1 MEDDELDFEN
11 FDYGDI
17 GDFDVNDFDV
27 EAMDKELGLDSPLPT
42 KLEITKPSSTSNNST
57 TNPISSTAN
66 TNFGSSTTTTT
77 TTTTAA
83 ATAAAQTGT
92 GTGTGII
99 KTTIGTG
106 VGPKTTKPSESVSLS
121 KATLTDSNKKE
132 DGEVENTNGK
142 GRPMSSMRESTGR
155 PNYQR
160 PMAPMARNNH
170 MMPMN
175 PYGVPMMNYS
185 ARPAHRIHVNP
196 KFAGAIP
203 MQSTIPIH
211 SDPHR
216 MQRERELDE
225 QRKRLVEAQRKRQNE
240 RQQFHQQEPQDGHR
254 LQEKRRMGQY
264 APENRAPFN
273 PPHTEMIDLPSPQ
286 SPPHITHASRSE
298 PRPTMGLSIKGSAAA
313 AAKAAASGVRG
324 KATGRRGS
332 SNHSN
337 GDIDTSMVIDSPKH
351 VSPSTTGHNSNNSN
365 AGSGLVTNHRTQD
378 RRPQDPA
385 DTAASQNIRKLMHQV
400 TGRSAHE
407 INNQHQHQHHNQQ
420 HPSTNTNHINKTSRP
435 LKSSTSPSPPSSSLS
450 SNHNKNSRPAITTR
464 ISDHSNSRHL
474 DSSKPSQSTANS
486 GSNTQRSKL
495 KISNLSNNVT
505 EADIR
510 SMPQSGGIENLQL
523 DSSSQT
529 AILTFNS
536 KDAAVIFRRQNNNVC
551 LVCLIFSK
559 LTICIGVFFVV

>member
-1 MEDDELDFEN
+1 MQN
-11 FDYGDI
+11 MY
-17 GDFDVNDFDV
+17 
-27 EAMDKELGLDSPLPT
+27 M
-42 KLEITKPSSTSNNST
+42 NN
-57 TNPISSTAN
+57 PG
-66 TNFGSSTTTTT
+66 FGMM
-77 TTTTAA
+77 
-83 ATAAAQTGT
+83 GM
-92 GTGTGII
+92 
-99 KTTIGTG
+99 
-106 VGPKTTKPSESVSLS
+106 
-121 KATLTDSNKKE
+121 N
-132 DGEVENTNGK
+132 
-142 GRPMSSMRESTGR
+142 
-155 PNYQR
+155 
-160 PMAPMARNNH
+160 

-536 KDAAVIFRRQNNNVC
+536 KDAAVIFRRQNNKVMVGGNHITVS
-551 LVCLIFSK
+551 FA
-559 LTICIGVFFVV
+559 